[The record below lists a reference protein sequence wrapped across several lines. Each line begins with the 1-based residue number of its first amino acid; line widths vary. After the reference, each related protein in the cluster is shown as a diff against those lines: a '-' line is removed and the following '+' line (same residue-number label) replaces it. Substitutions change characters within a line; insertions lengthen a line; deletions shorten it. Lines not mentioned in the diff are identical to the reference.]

1 MGTWSAGS
9 FGNDAALD
17 FVSGLSSFS
26 ALKRHLH
33 EAAEDRGEM
42 DADCA
47 SAALAACDLLA
58 ASIGRPAEDM
68 PDMPDLKGTPAAKE
82 VPRDL
87 LRLARSL
94 VTRIRTSSELAELWE
109 EDSDE
114 WHEALDDL
122 KARLT
127 PSKAYRTSPKP
138 APTELPDD
146 FIGYCYI
153 CYGQVTE
160 QNGLRFEHT
169 MHGAT
174 CAFYPHRKCIEDQ
187 IPGPH
192 WAADGAPLPGTRA
205 KLLRDMGVED

>member
-1 MGTWSAGS
+1 MGTWSSGS

-17 FVSGLSSFS
+17 FASGLSSFS
-26 ALKRHLH
+26 ALEQHLR
-33 EAAEDRGEM
+33 EAAEDHGEM
-42 DADCA
+42 DADSA
-47 SAALAACDLLA
+47 SAALTACDLLA

-68 PDMPDLKGTPAAKE
+68 PDMPALTGTPAAKE

-94 VTRIRTSSELAELWE
+94 VTRIRKSSELAELWE
-109 EDSDE
+109 EDNDE

-127 PSKAYRTSPKP
+127 PSKPYRTANKPKRD
-138 APTELPDD
+138 AMPDD
-146 FIGYCYI
+146 FIGHCYI
-153 CYGQVTE
+153 CYGPVTE
-160 QNGLRFEHT
+160 RDGLLFEHM

-192 WAADGAPLPGTRA
+192 WAPDGAPLPGTRA